1 MMEIYF
7 DEINETEVDDFG
19 LYFKE
24 IRVIGSGSYGTVIQ
38 AIYLETDEE
47 VAVKIVRKDNKKP
60 NQINK
65 IKQEVNI
72 LKQLKHKNIIE
83 FKNYIETNSKLY
95 IIMEYIEN
103 GTLKNL
109 IDIRKT
115 EKNNFTDEEVSSIM
129 KSLFEAINYLH
140 SFHIVHRDLK
150 PENILIYN
158 RNDFSSIKLADFGL
172 SAQYFEIKEEFE
184 FCGTLIY
191 MAPEQIVKKFY
202 SKSIDIWSCG
212 IIMYILLNFIHP
224 LYRKGDTKNIYLKK
238 LLSPNWKFIQNVSP

>member
-1 MMEIYF
+1 MEIYF

-24 IRVIGSGSYGTVIQ
+24 IRVIGSGSYGTVFQ
-38 AIYLETDEE
+38 AIYLETNEE
-47 VAVKIVRKDNKKP
+47 VAVKIVSKDNKKP
-60 NQINK
+60 NQITK

-83 FKNYIETNSKLY
+83 FKNYIETKTKLY

-115 EKNNFTDEEVSSIM
+115 ANVFFTDEEISSIM
-129 KSLFEAINYLH
+129 KSLFKAIHYLH
-140 SFHIVHRDLK
+140 SFQIVHRDLK
-150 PENILIYN
+150 PENILISDM
-158 RNDFSSIKLADFGL
+158 NDFSSIKLADFGL

-184 FCGTLIY
+184 VCGTLIY

-212 IIMYILLNFIHP
+212 IIMYILLNFTHP
-224 LYRKGDTKNIYLKK
+224 LYKKGDSKNMYLKK
-238 LLSPNWKFIQNVSP
+238 LISPKWKFIHEISP

>member
-1 MMEIYF
+1 MEIYF

-65 IKQEVNI
+65 ITQEVNI

-95 IIMEYIEN
+95 IIMEYIE
-103 GTLKNL
+103 K
-109 IDIRKT
+109 
-115 EKNNFTDEEVSSIM
+115 
-129 KSLFEAINYLH
+129 AH
-140 SFHIVHRDLK
+140 
-150 PENILIYN
+150 
-158 RNDFSSIKLADFGL
+158 
-172 SAQYFEIKEEFE
+172 
-184 FCGTLIY
+184 
-191 MAPEQIVKKFY
+191 
-202 SKSIDIWSCG
+202 
-212 IIMYILLNFIHP
+212 
-224 LYRKGDTKNIYLKK
+224 
-238 LLSPNWKFIQNVSP
+238 